1 MASAALNSEQLL
13 SVRLQYLLDNYNLE
27 VLNFENKVANF

>member
-1 MASAALNSEQLL
+1 MLNAALNTEWLL
-13 SVRLQYLLDNYNLE
+13 SVRLQYLLDIYNLE

>member
-1 MASAALNSEQLL
+1 MLNAALNTELLL

>member
-1 MASAALNSEQLL
+1 MLNAALNTEWLL

>member
-1 MASAALNSEQLL
+1 MLNAALKWLL